1 MAQTRLTIQIS
12 DRLEE
17 ILNQLAKDDGIPKA
31 QVIRR
36 AIAVLKFLEDEK
48 KNGNKITISS
58 HDDRVLKE
66 LVVQ

>member
-17 ILNQLAKDDGIPKA
+17 ILDQLAKEDGIPKA

-48 KNGNKITISS
+48 RNGNKITISS